1 MVADGGTPVLA
12 DAAQSA
18 ASGSQRGSRGQ
29 GMQGGM
35 PSGGQMPDMGDM
47 PQMGEMPEGMPQG
60 GAPAQAEEDTG
71 LVARVKNMVSGVT
84 GKVRAWLYEGV
95 ETTSAAQVTGSL
107 VKVEVGMQNDDYA
120 QITSGLSEG
129 DVVLYTASDD
139 DNSSSMFGGMM
150 MGGMGGGS
158 MGGGMGGMR

>member
-1 MVADGGTPVLA
+1 M
-12 DAAQSA
+12 
-18 ASGSQRGSRGQ
+18 
-29 GMQGGM
+29 
-35 PSGGQMPDMGDM
+35 
-47 PQMGEMPEGMPQG
+47 
-60 GAPAQAEEDTG
+60 
-71 LVARVKNMVSGVT
+71 T

-158 MGGGMGGMR
+158 MGGGAPGGGAPGGMR

>member
-1 MVADGGTPVLA
+1 
-12 DAAQSA
+12 
-18 ASGSQRGSRGQ
+18 
-29 GMQGGM
+29 
-35 PSGGQMPDMGDM
+35 
-47 PQMGEMPEGMPQG
+47 
-60 GAPAQAEEDTG
+60 
-71 LVARVKNMVSGVT
+71 

-95 ETTSAAQVTGSL
+95 ETTSVAQVTGSL

-158 MGGGMGGMR
+158 MGGGAPGGGAPGGMR

>member
-1 MVADGGTPVLA
+1 MAPATGTPSRPAVKFRMVFSLRKYRNH
-12 DAAQSA
+12 QTSYSTISA
-18 ASGSQRGSRGQ
+18 AVPTSHQDQAVQGCQLKSR
-29 GMQGGM
+29 
-35 PSGGQMPDMGDM
+35 
-47 PQMGEMPEGMPQG
+47 
-60 GAPAQAEEDTG
+60 
-71 LVARVKNMVSGVT
+71 N
-84 GKVRAWLYEGV
+84 
-95 ETTSAAQVTGSL
+95 TSAAQVTGSL

-158 MGGGMGGMR
+158 MGGGAPGGGMGGMR